1 METQELFYPQIS
13 ARAGPYIFDKGVE
26 VEVHSS
32 KTSYFDWAKIRF
44 TEEFQPKIA
53 LARRDEAAIEFGYD
67 GVFDETFTGFVAKPY
82 NAGGFADEIN
92 LKDEMLLLE
101 DTTINN
107 TFLDTT
113 PQEMIAYCL
122 TQAGISEMKLAGTA
136 YPKRARLP
144 IRQMNVIE
152 AINTIHAAWGIKKP
166 FFFSSG
172 VFYWGEKPQQSKVY
186 LFEYGVN
193 ILSLTRFGGVWELE
207 TVSAPFVKHSHKIA
221 VEHPKVSG
229 EFEVSSVKI
238 ITNEDGFI
246 RTYINF

>member
-1 METQELFYPQIS
+1 MGEDTLHG
-13 ARAGPYIFDKGVE
+13 R
-26 VEVHSS
+26 
-32 KTSYFDWAKIRF
+32 
-44 TEEFQPKIA
+44 FQPKIA

-152 AINTIHAAWGIKKP
+152 AINTIHAAWG
-166 FFFSSG
+166 
-172 VFYWGEKPQQSKVY
+172 
-186 LFEYGVN
+186 
-193 ILSLTRFGGVWELE
+193 
-207 TVSAPFVKHSHKIA
+207 
-221 VEHPKVSG
+221 
-229 EFEVSSVKI
+229 EVSSVKI

>member
-13 ARAGPYIFDKGVE
+13 ARAGPYTFDKGVE

-44 TEEFQPKIA
+44 TEEFQPKIT

-152 AINTIHAAWGIKKP
+152 AINTIHAAWELRSR
-166 FFFSSG
+166 SSFRLVCFTG
-172 VFYWGEKPQQSKVY
+172 TRSRSKAR
-186 LFEYGVN
+186 FTC
-193 ILSLTRFGGVWELE
+193 LSTASISYPSPASAACGSLRRFR
-207 TVSAPFVKHSHKIA
+207 PHS
-221 VEHPKVSG
+221 
-229 EFEVSSVKI
+229 
-238 ITNEDGFI
+238 
-246 RTYINF
+246 